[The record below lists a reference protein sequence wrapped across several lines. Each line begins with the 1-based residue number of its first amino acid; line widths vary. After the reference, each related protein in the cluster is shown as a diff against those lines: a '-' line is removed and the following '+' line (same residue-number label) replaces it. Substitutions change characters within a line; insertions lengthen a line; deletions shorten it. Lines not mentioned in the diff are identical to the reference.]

1 VRRPHTIAT
10 LFCVSAI
17 ALLAGKANAQAACS
31 LTCPAN
37 ITAATAPGANN
48 VVINF
53 ATPTP
58 TGACMGTTPVQTAG
72 LPIGSAFPVGTTIN
86 AWSLGFNPSEATC
99 QFSVTI
105 TATPAVVGPSAPVP
119 SVSATMLGLLGM
131 LLGVAGFA
139 VLRRRT

>member
-1 VRRPHTIAT
+1 MRRPHTIAT

-37 ITAATAPGANN
+37 ITAATAPGADN
-48 VVINF
+48 VVINY

-58 TGACMGTTPVQTAG
+58 TGACMGTTPVQTG
-72 LPIGSAFPVGTTIN
+72 GIPTGGAFAVGTTTN
-86 AWSLGFNPSEATC
+86 VWSLGLSPPEATC
-99 QFSVTI
+99 QFTVTI
-105 TATPAVVGPSAPVP
+105 TATPAVVGLSAPVP
-119 SVSATMLGLLGM
+119 TVSASMLGLLGM

-139 VLRRRT
+139 LLRRRT